1 MKPIKLDDI
10 EKNSKPFSV
19 PEGYFDD
26 LPMKIQSRIQEEK
39 KEVWIKRPVF
49 RLAMAMA
56 AMLVIVMSIVFMN
69 QSAGPEDLLA
79 DIPEEELLAYVDMMQ
94 FDETDILSAFEGSIE
109 TIEFFDME
117 GFEDLQLEDEALDDL
132 LIEYDLTDDY
142 L

>member
-10 EKNSKPFSV
+10 EKNSRPFSV

-26 LPMKIQSRIQEEK
+26 LPMKIQNKILAEK
-39 KEVWIKRPVF
+39 KEAWFKRPVF
-49 RLAMAMA
+49 RLGLAMA
-56 AMLVIVMSIVFMN
+56 AVFVIVMSIVFIN
-69 QSAGPEDLLA
+69 QSASPEDLLA
-79 DIPEEELLAYVDMMQ
+79 DIPEEELLAYIDLMQ
-94 FDETDILSAFEGSIE
+94 LDESDIFSAFEGSIE

-117 GFEDLQLEDEALDDL
+117 GLEDLQFEDEALDDL